1 VCEEHANMLCKYI
14 VLLIEW
20 QNEGLALPCRRP
32 LASIGTWGAVS
43 CRLVCS
49 GLGNLPSLKAEAEQI
64 LGQHRK
70 SRRPLWKRER
80 VHEDKEIHPSV
91 LGERPGVA
99 SLLVSRPPA
108 SFILPR
114 NGAALHPPAGHC
126 SNRHVGPTLYTCFFL
141 PFPSGIMTFFF
152 SFQAEKL
159 QTTPINIFSMFFV

>member
-1 VCEEHANMLCKYI
+1 MLCKYI

-32 LASIGTWGAVS
+32 LASIGTWAAVS

-99 SLLVSRPPA
+99 SLLVSGPPA

-126 SNRHVGPTLYTCFFL
+126 SNRHVGPTLCTCFFSSF
-141 PFPSGIMTFFF
+141 PFRNHDLFLLFSGRETPNY
-152 SFQAEKL
+152 
-159 QTTPINIFSMFFV
+159 PINIFSMFFV